1 MTKSRKSYLTVMLQG
16 IRTWIA
22 YQKCLVDKPVSLV
35 DRVKSSGSLNQFVM
49 YKNSQN
55 SEISEIK
62 NKSLKIKFLW
72 IFASYRVQGKYIT
85 LDSVY
90 FLFFLGLCPSD
101 QSREKW
107 RQFWEFDNA
116 WLVIQRDAFDLTH
129 LPLFRPSFLSKQTI
143 FFWFPNLTLN
153 KKSDE
158 KILFLNG

>member
-62 NKSLKIKFLW
+62 NKSLKIKFSWNISRIWNKTPRESCKRDLRQCKL
-72 IFASYRVQGKYIT
+72 IYLSQVTI
-85 LDSVY
+85 
-90 FLFFLGLCPSD
+90 LGSPLTT
-101 QSREKW
+101 QYNEKIGRTKSR
-107 RQFWEFDNA
+107 
-116 WLVIQRDAFDLTH
+116 
-129 LPLFRPSFLSKQTI
+129 LSKN
-143 FFWFPNLTLN
+143 WKSAATLLPVT
-153 KKSDE
+153 
-158 KILFLNG
+158 KIHFVEIPDMGQGVGLKYKFCIK